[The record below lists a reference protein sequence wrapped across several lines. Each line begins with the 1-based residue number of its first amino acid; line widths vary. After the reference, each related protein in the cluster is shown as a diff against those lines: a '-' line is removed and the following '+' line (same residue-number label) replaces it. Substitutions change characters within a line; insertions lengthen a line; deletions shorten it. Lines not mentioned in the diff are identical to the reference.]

1 MTTNATGIAGI
12 IKQPQMLREEDSI
25 RKAAAVIGSGDGSSA
40 IVRLSIGGLGVV
52 TEREIAAY
60 LASADMAQEGA
71 AVGQIAKRLD
81 TFISDHSDPAQVAK
95 LFADSGPDLLPV
107 IDNYGVLRGVVF
119 RRDLIAL
126 MTGSLRP
133 PSVGG
138 LATPLGVR
146 LTSGNYASGASDLG
160 MALTGVA
167 MMAMVIA
174 ATLMVYGLDW
184 LIRYGFHSFPAVKAM
199 IPSSYVP
206 TIETVWEYVG
216 TALSAVLMML
226 MIRFSP
232 LSGYHAAE
240 HMTVHAIETGEDL
253 TPEAVRRM
261 DRVHPR
267 CGSNLLA
274 AAAIFIIITDRLG
287 TDMGVVIALIAVLAG
302 WRQVGALMQ
311 KFITTKPPT
320 EKQLASGIAA
330 GRELLAKY
338 QANPGKEVTGFKRLW
353 NAGFLQAAS
362 GWIAISLILMGLSWL
377 FHVKI
382 PI

>member
-1 MTTNATGIAGI
+1 MTTNTAGIAGI

-25 RKAAAVIGSGDGSSA
+25 RKAAAVIGSGDGASA
-40 IVRLSIGGLGVV
+40 LVRLSVGGLGVV
-52 TEREIAAY
+52 TEREIAAH
-60 LASADMAQEGA
+60 LASADMAQDGA

-81 TFISDHSDPAQVAK
+81 TFISDRSDPAQVAK

-107 IDNYGVLRGVVF
+107 LDSYGVLRGVVF

-167 MMAMVIA
+167 MMAMVVASIM
-174 ATLMVYGLDW
+174 MVYGLDW

-199 IPSSYVP
+199 IPISYVP
-206 TIETVWEYVG
+206 TLEITWAYVA

-253 TPEAVRRM
+253 TTEAVRRM
-261 DRVHPR
+261 ERVHPR

-274 AAAIFIIITDRLG
+274 AAAIFMLITNRLG
-287 TDMGVVIALIAVLAG
+287 TDVGMIIALVAVLAG
-302 WRQVGALMQ
+302 WRQVGGLMQ
-311 KFITTKPPT
+311 RFITTKPPT
-320 EKQLASGIAA
+320 DKQLASGIAA

-338 QANPGKEVTGFKRLW
+338 QANPGMEVTGFKRLW

-362 GWIAISLILMGLSWL
+362 GWVVVTLLLMGLGWL
-377 FHVKI
+377 FHFDI